1 VPKHFKN
8 IIQEYSMSNN
18 IAFTSSLRS
27 KLILMAAIP
36 TLALLYF
43 AGSGVFERLSTSKEM
58 TKLESLVDVSV
69 KIGALVHEMQKERG
83 MSASFIG
90 SNGVKFAA
98 ELPAQRVKTDKA
110 VEMLQTT
117 LKSFDPGS
125 YSEGLKALLDAAAS
139 NLGELAAKRSVI
151 SALGIEGAQSSAY
164 YSKTISSLLD
174 VPAQV
179 STLSSHSEIARLASS
194 YSSLLKAKER
204 AGMERALLTTVF
216 AADQFTPDTQS
227 RFLKNFS
234 AQDVYTDLF
243 FAYALDSQKE
253 FYKAKVSGP
262 AVDEVA
268 RIKKLA
274 MDKGTEPGLG
284 IDPAYWF
291 KTVTEKIDLIK
302 EVENKLSGD
311 LLDAAG
317 KFKSDAQ
324 RMEIFFIALTI
335 LSILMTVILTFFIS
349 REILRSINT
358 LQQVASAIASGDL
371 SSSID
376 LSQKDELGELF
387 RSMST
392 MQKLLLARITKE
404 HKEHDDALRVKIA
417 LDGITSNVMVADN
430 ERNIIYLNPAVVSM
444 MQHAESDIR
453 KALPKFDASKL
464 LGANMDL
471 FHKNPAHQQQLLGAL
486 SSTFRSEIHIGAC
499 TFYLIA
505 NPISDEHGQRIGSVV
520 EWKDRTAEVAIEQEV
535 AKVVSGAVLGDFNQ
549 RINEGDKEGFFLQL
563 AHGVNELMETS
574 STGLDEVVRVLGAL
588 SRGDLTETIT
598 NDYSGTFGQLKDDS
612 NSTVEKLKEL
622 VSQIKDASES
632 INTAAKEIAAG
643 NNDLSHRNEEQ
654 AASLEETAASMEELT
669 STVQANSQ
677 NAKHANQLAVGATDI
692 AGKGVMVVGQVVST
706 MEGINESSR
715 KVVDIISVIDGI
727 AFQTNILALNAA
739 VEAAR
744 AGEQGRGFAVV
755 AVEVRNLAQRAAA
768 AAAEIKGLIGDSVE
782 KVEDGTKLV
791 AQAGKTMEEI
801 VGAIRGVTAIM
812 SEISA
817 ASMEQ
822 TSGIEQVNQAIGQM
836 DDVTQQNAAL
846 VEQAAAAAESLEEQ
860 TQTLAVTVAHFKL
873 DGNSRSFTGFA
884 SAEPMR
890 TASQSSGKSASA
902 KREFYQNTQV
912 QNETVGIDLD
922 KALEK
927 HSDWKVKLRTA
938 ISKREEMDA
947 ATISRDDCC
956 DFGKWLH
963 GDAKSHLSHQASYS
977 DCVSKHAAF
986 HIEAG
991 RVANTINAKKFSE
1004 AEAMLGNGSSFVSAS
1019 TAVGV
1024 AIMRLKKDFS
1034 SPASTVAKPKPQSKP
1049 AASDEWEEF

>member
-1 VPKHFKN
+1 
-8 IIQEYSMSNN
+8 MSNN

-36 TLALLYF
+36 ALALLYF
-43 AGSGVFERLSTSKEM
+43 AGSGVIERQSISKEM
-58 TKLESLVDVSV
+58 VKLESLVDVSV

-83 MSASFIG
+83 MSASFLG
-90 SNGVKFAA
+90 SKGVKFAA
-98 ELPAQRVKTDKA
+98 ELPEQRAKTDKTA
-110 VEMLQTT
+110 ETLQTT
-117 LKSFDPGS
+117 LKNFDSGS
-125 YSEGLKALLDAAAS
+125 YSDGLKMLLDTAVS
-139 NLGELAAKRSVI
+139 NLAELTAKRGII
-151 SALGIEGAQSSAY
+151 SALGMDGMQSSAY
-164 YSKTISSLLD
+164 YSKTIASLLD

-179 STLSSHSEIARLASS
+179 STLSSHSEISRLASS

-216 AADQFTPDTQS
+216 AVDQFTPDTLN

-234 AQDVYTDLF
+234 AQDVYTEMFL
-243 FAYALDSQKE
+243 AYAQDSQKA
-253 FYKAKVSGP
+253 FYKAKVSGS

-268 RIKKLA
+268 RMKKIA
-274 MDKGTEPGLG
+274 MDKGIEPGLG
-284 IDPAYWF
+284 IDPIYWF
-291 KTVTEKIDLIK
+291 KTATEKIDLIK
-302 EVENKLSGD
+302 EVENKLAGD
-311 LLDAAG
+311 LLDATRE
-317 KFKSDAQ
+317 FKNNAQ
-324 RMEIFFIALTI
+324 HMAIFFAVLTV
-335 LSILMTVILTFFIS
+335 LSILMTVVLTLLIS
-349 REILRSINT
+349 RGILSSINT
-358 LQQVASAIASGDL
+358 LQQVARAIESGDL
-371 SSSID
+371 SSDID
-376 LSQKDELGELF
+376 IRQKDELGELF
-387 RSMST
+387 RSMSV
-392 MQKLLLARITKE
+392 MQQQLLARITKDR
-404 HKEHDDALRVKIA
+404 KEHDESLRVKIA
-417 LDGITSNVMVADN
+417 LDGITSSVMVADN
-430 ERNIIYLNPAVVSM
+430 DRNIIYMNPAALMM
-444 MQHAESDIR
+444 MQHAESDIS
-453 KALPKFDASKL
+453 KVLPKFNANKL
-464 LGANMDL
+464 SGANMDV
-471 FHKNPAHQQQLLGAL
+471 FHKNPAHQRQVLDGL
-486 SSTFRSEIHIGAC
+486 SSTFRSEIHIGSR
-499 TFYLIA
+499 TFDLIVNA
-505 NPISDEHGQRIGSVV
+505 INNERGQRIGSVV
-520 EWKDRTAEVAIEQEV
+520 EWKDRTTEVAIEQEV

-549 RINEGDKEGFFLQL
+549 RINEEDKEGFILQL
-563 AHGVNELMETS
+563 AQGVNELMETS
-574 STGLDEVVRVLGAL
+574 STGLNEVVRVLSAL

-598 NDYSGTFGQLKDDS
+598 NDYSGIFKQLKDDS
-612 NSTVEKLKEL
+612 NYTVGTLKFI
-622 VSQIKDASES
+622 VNQIQEASDT

-643 NNDLSHRNEEQ
+643 NNDLSHRTEEQ
-654 AASLEETAASMEELT
+654 AASLEQTAASMEELT

-692 AGKGVMVVGQVVST
+692 AGKGVKVVGQVVST

-801 VGAIRGVTAIM
+801 VGAIRGVTVIM

-860 TQTLAVTVAHFKL
+860 TQNLAVTVGHFKV
-873 DGNSRSFTGFA
+873 D
-884 SAEPMR
+884 
-890 TASQSSGKSASA
+890 GKSPISA
-902 KREFYQNTQV
+902 GAVNAGPVRTVSQTGVKNVPARKESYQNTPV
-912 QNETVGIDLD
+912 PNNVGIDLD

-927 HSDWKVKLRTA
+927 HSEWKVKLRTA

-963 GDAKSHLSHQASYS
+963 QDVKSHLAHEPSYA
-977 DCVSKHAAF
+977 DCVARHAAF

-991 RVANTINAKKFSE
+991 RIANMINAKKFRE
-1004 AEAMLGNGSSFVSAS
+1004 AETLLGNGSAFVAAS

-1024 AIMRLKKDFS
+1024 AIMRLKKDFNTS
-1034 SPASTVAKPKPQSKP
+1034 ASAPVAKSKPQTMT
-1049 AASDEWEEF
+1049 ASADEWEEF

>member
-1 VPKHFKN
+1 MLQNTSEILLK
-8 IIQEYSMSNN
+8 ECSMPNN
-18 IAFTSSLRS
+18 ITFASSLRAR
-27 KLILMAAIP
+27 LILMATIP
-36 TLALLYF
+36 ALALLYF

-58 TKLESLVDVSV
+58 VKLELLVDVSV

-83 MSASFIG
+83 MSASFIS

-98 ELPAQRVKTDKA
+98 ELPTQRTKTDKA
-110 VEMLQTT
+110 VETLQTV

-125 YSEGLKALLDAAAS
+125 YSNELKSLVESAVS
-139 NLGELAAKRSVI
+139 NLGELSAKRTVVG
-151 SALGIEGAQSSAY
+151 ALGIDAIQSSAY
-164 YSKTISSLLD
+164 YSKTIASLLD
-174 VPAQV
+174 IPAQV
-179 STLSSHSEIARLASS
+179 ATLSSHSEISRLASS

-204 AGMERALLTTVF
+204 AGMERALLATVF
-216 AADQFTPDTQS
+216 VADQFTPDTQS

-243 FAYALDSQKE
+243 FASALDSQKE
-253 FYKAKVSGP
+253 FYKTKVSGA

-268 RIKKLA
+268 RIKKIA

-284 IDPAYWF
+284 IDPVYWF

-311 LLDAAG
+311 LLDAAY
-317 KFKSDAQ
+317 KFKSNAQ
-324 RMEIFFIALTI
+324 RMAVFFIALTI
-335 LSILMTVILTFFIS
+335 LSVLMTVVLAVFII

-358 LQQVASAIASGDL
+358 LQQVASAIANGDL

-376 LSQKDELGELF
+376 TSQQDELGDLF
-387 RSMST
+387 RSMNT
-392 MQKLLLARITKE
+392 MQKLLLTRITKE

-430 ERNIIYLNPAVVSM
+430 ERNIIYMNPAVLVM
-444 MQHAESDIR
+444 LQHAESDIR
-453 KALPKFDASKL
+453 KALPRFDSSKL
-464 LGANMDL
+464 LGENMDV
-471 FHKNPAHQQQLLGAL
+471 FHKNPAHQKQLLANL
-486 SSTFRSEIHIGAC
+486 TSTFRSEIHIGGR
-499 TFYLIA
+499 TFDLITNA
-505 NPISDEHGQRIGSVV
+505 ISNEQGQRIGSVV
-520 EWKDRTAEVAIEQEV
+520 EWKDRTAEVSIEQEV
-535 AKVVSGAVLGDFNQ
+535 ARVVSGAVLGDFNQ
-549 RINEGDKEGFFLQL
+549 RINEEDKDGFFLQL
-563 AHGVNELMETS
+563 AQGVNELMEIS
-574 STGLDEVVRVLGAL
+574 STGLNEVVRILGAL

-598 NDYSGTFGQLKDDS
+598 NNYSGTFGQLKDDS
-612 NSTVEKLKEL
+612 NATVEKLQEI
-622 VSQIKDASES
+622 VSQIKEASET

-643 NNDLSHRNEEQ
+643 NNDLSHRTEEQ

-677 NAKHANQLAVGATDI
+677 NAKHANRLAVGATDI
-692 AGKGVMVVGQVVST
+692 AGQGVKVVGQVVST

-801 VGAIRGVTAIM
+801 VNAIRGVTAIM

-846 VEQAAAAAESLEEQ
+846 VEQAAAAAESMEEQ
-860 TQTLAVTVAHFKL
+860 TQNLAATVAHFKL
-873 DGNSRSFTGFA
+873 DSNSLRVASSSISPGGSVKGGNSFS
-884 SAEPMR
+884 SAPPRKETTPIR
-890 TASQSSGKSASA
+890 TAP
-902 KREFYQNTQV
+902 T
-912 QNETVGIDLD
+912 
-922 KALEK
+922 
-927 HSDWKVKLRTA
+927 
-938 ISKREEMDA
+938 
-947 ATISRDDCC
+947 
-956 DFGKWLH
+956 
-963 GDAKSHLSHQASYS
+963 
-977 DCVSKHAAF
+977 
-986 HIEAG
+986 
-991 RVANTINAKKFSE
+991 
-1004 AEAMLGNGSSFVSAS
+1004 
-1019 TAVGV
+1019 
-1024 AIMRLKKDFS
+1024 
-1034 SPASTVAKPKPQSKP
+1034 KPKLQSKP
-1049 AASDEWEEF
+1049 IANDDWEEF

>member
-1 VPKHFKN
+1 MP
-8 IIQEYSMSNN
+8 NN
-18 IAFTSSLRS
+18 INFTSSLKAR
-27 KLILMAAIP
+27 LILMAAIP
-36 TLALLYF
+36 ALALLYF
-43 AGSGVFERLSTSKEM
+43 AGSGVVERLSTSKEM

-83 MSASFIG
+83 MSASFIS

-98 ELPAQRVKTDKA
+98 ELPAQRVKTDKS
-110 VEMLQTT
+110 VETLQAT
-117 LKSFDPGS
+117 LKSFNAGG
-125 YSEGLKALLDAAAS
+125 YSDGLRILLETAMG
-139 NLGELAAKRSVI
+139 NLGELGAKRTVI
-151 SALGIEGAQSSAY
+151 SALGIDAIQSSAY
-164 YSKTISSLLD
+164 YTKTIGSLLD
-174 VPAQV
+174 IPAQV
-179 STLSSHSEIARLASS
+179 STLSSHSEISRLASS

-204 AGMERALLTTVF
+204 AGMERALLATVF
-216 AADQFTPDTQS
+216 VADHFTPDTHS

-243 FAYALDSQKE
+243 LAYALDSQKE
-253 FYKAKVSGP
+253 FYKIKVSGP

-274 MDKGTEPGLG
+274 MDKGIESGLG
-284 IDPAYWF
+284 IDPVYWF

-311 LLDAAG
+311 LLGAASRL
-317 KFKSDAQ
+317 KSDAQ
-324 RMEIFFIALTI
+324 SIAMLFSVLTV
-335 LSILMTVILTFFIS
+335 LSVLMTTVLAVFII
-349 REILRSINT
+349 RAILRSIHT
-358 LQQVASAIASGDL
+358 LQQVASAIANGDL

-387 RSMST
+387 RSMSD
-392 MQKLLLARITKE
+392 MQQLLLARITKE
-404 HKEHDDALRVKIA
+404 HKEHDESLRIKIA
-417 LDGITSNVMVADN
+417 LDGMTSNVMVTDN
-430 ERNIIYLNPAVVSM
+430 ERNIIYLNPAAITM
-444 MQHAESDIR
+444 MKHAESDIR
-453 KALPKFDASKL
+453 KVLPKFDSSKL
-464 LGANMDL
+464 LGANMDA
-471 FHKNPAHQQQLLGAL
+471 FHKNPAHQKDLLAKL
-486 SSTFRSEIHIGAC
+486 TSTFRSEIHIGRL
-499 TFYLIA
+499 TFDVIVNA
-505 NPISDEHGQRIGSVV
+505 ISNERGQRIGTVV

-563 AHGVNELMETS
+563 AEGVNELMETS
-574 STGLDEVVRVLGAL
+574 STGLNEVVRVLDAL
-588 SRGDLTETIT
+588 SRGDLTETIS
-598 NDYSGTFGQLKDDS
+598 NNYSGTFGQLKDDS
-612 NSTVEKLKEL
+612 NSTVERLKEI
-622 VSQIKDASES
+622 VSQIHEASET

-643 NNDLSHRNEEQ
+643 NNDLSHRTEEQ
-654 AASLEETAASMEELT
+654 AASLEQTAASMEELT

-692 AGKGVMVVGQVVST
+692 AGKGVKVVGQVIST
-706 MEGINESSR
+706 MEEINESSR

-768 AAAEIKGLIGDSVE
+768 AAAEIKALIGDSVE

-801 VGAIRGVTAIM
+801 VSAIRSVTVIM

-846 VEQAAAAAESLEEQ
+846 VEQAAAAAESLEDQ
-860 TQTLAVTVAHFKL
+860 TQNLAVTVSHFKL
-873 DGNSRSFTGFA
+873 DGNSRGFTGFA
-884 SAEPMR
+884 NAEPLR
-890 TASQSSGKSASA
+890 IVSQTSIKSGSA
-902 KREFYQNTQV
+902 KKESPVPN
-912 QNETVGIDLD
+912 NVGIDLD

-927 HSDWKVKLRTA
+927 HSEWKVKLRTA

-963 GDAKSHLSHQASYS
+963 YEVKSRLASEPSYT

-991 RVANTINAKKFSE
+991 RVANMINAKKFSE
-1004 AEAMLGNGSSFVSAS
+1004 AEALLGNGSAFVSAS

-1024 AIMRLKKDFS
+1024 AIMRLKKDFNS
-1034 SPASTVAKPKPQSKP
+1034 SASSAAAKPKPQPKP
-1049 AASDEWEEF
+1049 VSSDEWEEF

>member
-1 VPKHFKN
+1 MPNPITF
-8 IIQEYSMSNN
+8 
-18 IAFTSSLRS
+18 ASSLMAR
-27 KLILMAAIP
+27 LILMAAIP
-36 TLALLYF
+36 ALALLYF
-43 AGSGVFERLSTSKEM
+43 AGAGVLEKQSTSQEM
-58 TKLESLVDVSV
+58 AKLESLVDVSV

-90 SNGVKFAA
+90 SNGAKFSA
-98 ELPAQRVKTDKA
+98 ELPAQRVKTDKS
-110 VEMLQTT
+110 VETLQAT
-117 LKSFDPGS
+117 LKNFDAGS
-125 YSEGLKALLDAAAS
+125 YSDGLRILLETATS
-139 NLGELAAKRSVI
+139 NLGELGAKRTAI
-151 SALGIEGAQSSAY
+151 SSLGIDSMQSSAY
-164 YSKTISSLLD
+164 YTKTIGSLLD

-179 STLSSHSEIARLASS
+179 SSLSSHSEISRLASS
-194 YSSLLKAKER
+194 YSSLLRAKER
-204 AGMERALLTTVF
+204 AGMERALLATVF
-216 AADQFTPDTQS
+216 VADHFTPDTHS

-234 AQDVYTDLF
+234 AQDVYTDMF

-268 RIKKLA
+268 RIKKIAL
-274 MDKGTEPGLG
+274 DKGTEPGLG
-284 IDPAYWF
+284 IDPVYWF

-302 EVENKLSGD
+302 EVENKLAGD
-311 LLDAAG
+311 LLDAAS
-317 KFKSDAQ
+317 KFKSHAQ
-324 RMEIFFIALTI
+324 HMAILFIVLTV
-335 LSILMTVILTFFIS
+335 LSVLITAVLAIVII

-358 LQQVASAIASGDL
+358 LQQVASAIANGNL
-371 SSSID
+371 TSSID

-387 RSMST
+387 RSMNA
-392 MQKLLLARITKE
+392 MQQLLLARITKD
-404 HKEHDDALRVKIA
+404 HKEHNESLRIKIA
-417 LDGITSNVMVADN
+417 LDAMTSSVMVADN
-430 ERNIIYLNPAVVSM
+430 ERNIIYLNPAVLTM
-444 MQHAESDIR
+444 MQHAEPDIR
-453 KALPKFDASKL
+453 KVLPKFDSSKL
-464 LGANMDL
+464 LGANMDV
-471 FHKNPAHQQQLLGAL
+471 FHKNPAHQKELLAKL
-486 SSTFRSEIHIGAC
+486 NSTFRTEIHIGSR
-499 TFYLIA
+499 TFDLIA
-505 NPISDEHGQRIGSVV
+505 NAINNEQGQRIGSVV

-549 RINEGDKEGFFLQL
+549 RINEENKEGFFRQL
-563 AHGVNELMETS
+563 AEGVNELMETS
-574 STGLDEVVRVLGAL
+574 SNGLNEVARVLGAL

-598 NDYSGTFGQLKDDS
+598 NNYSGTFGQLKNDS
-612 NSTVEKLKEL
+612 NSTVEKLKEI
-622 VSQIKDASES
+622 VSQIHEASET

-643 NNDLSHRNEEQ
+643 NNDLSHRTEEQ

-669 STVQANSQ
+669 STVQANSE
-677 NAKHANQLAVGATDI
+677 NAKHANRLAVGATDI
-692 AGKGVMVVGQVVST
+692 AGKGVKVVGQVVST
-706 MEGINESSR
+706 MEEINESSR

-791 AQAGKTMEEI
+791 AQAGLTMEEI
-801 VGAIRGVTAIM
+801 VSAIRGVTVIM

-860 TQTLAVTVAHFKL
+860 TQSLAVTVSHFKL
-873 DGNSRSFTGFA
+873 DDNSRSFTGFA
-884 SAEPMR
+884 NAEPVR
-890 TASQSSGKSASA
+890 TVSQTSRKSASA
-902 KREFYQNTQV
+902 KKESYQNTPLPS
-912 QNETVGIDLD
+912 NIGIDLD

-927 HSDWKVKLRTA
+927 HSEWKVKLRSA
-938 ISKREEMDA
+938 ISRHEEMDA

-963 GDAKSHLSHQASYS
+963 SGATKSHLAHQASYS

-1004 AEAMLGNGSSFVSAS
+1004 AEKLLGDGSAFVAAS

-1024 AIMRLKKDFS
+1024 AIMHLKKDFH
-1034 SPASTVAKPKPQSKP
+1034 SPASAAVAKPKPQKM
-1049 AASDEWEEF
+1049 AASADEWEEF

>member
-1 VPKHFKN
+1 MP
-8 IIQEYSMSNN
+8 NN
-18 IAFTSSLRS
+18 ITFTSSLRS
-27 KLILMAAIP
+27 KLILMAVIP
-36 TLALLYF
+36 ALALLYF
-43 AGSGVFERLSTSKEM
+43 AGSGVFERLSISKEM
-58 TKLESLVDVSV
+58 VKLESLVDVSV
-69 KIGALVHEMQKERG
+69 KIGVLVHEMQKERG

-90 SNGVKFAA
+90 SKGIKFAA
-98 ELPAQRVKTDKA
+98 ELPAQRFKTDKA
-110 VEMLQTT
+110 LETLQAT
-117 LKSFDPGS
+117 LKSFDAGS
-125 YSEGLKALLDAAAS
+125 YSAGLKAMLDTAVS
-139 NLGELAAKRSVI
+139 NLGELAAKRSII
-151 SALGIEGAQSSAY
+151 SALGMEGTQSSAY

-179 STLSSHSEIARLASS
+179 STLSSHSEISRLASS

-216 AADQFTPDTQS
+216 AADQFTTDTQS
-227 RFLKNFS
+227 RFLKNIS
-234 AQDVYTDLF
+234 AQDVYTDMFL
-243 FAYALDSQKE
+243 AYALDSQKE
-253 FYKAKVSGP
+253 FYTAKVAGA

-268 RIKKLA
+268 RMKKIA

-291 KTVTEKIDLIK
+291 KTVTEKIDLMK
-302 EVENKLSGD
+302 EVENKLSDD
-311 LLDAAG
+311 LLNAAD
-317 KFKSDAQ
+317 KFKSNA
-324 RMEIFFIALTI
+324 RNMSVFFIALTVFSV
-335 LSILMTVILTFFIS
+335 LVTAVLAFFIS
-349 REILRSINT
+349 RGILRSIST
-358 LQQVASAIASGDL
+358 LQQVASAIANGDL

-376 LSQKDELGELF
+376 ISQPDELGDLF
-387 RSMST
+387 RSMDT
-392 MQKLLLARITKE
+392 MQKLLLTRITKE

-430 ERNIIYLNPAVVSM
+430 GRNIIYMNPSVLEM
-444 MQHAESDIR
+444 LQHAESDIR
-453 KALPKFDASKL
+453 KALPKFDANKL
-464 LGANMDL
+464 MGENMDL
-471 FHKNPAHQQQLLGAL
+471 FHKNPAHQQQLLATFT
-486 SSTFRSEIHIGAC
+486 STFRSEIHVGGR

-535 AKVVSGAVLGDFNQ
+535 ANVVSGAVLGDFKQ

-612 NSTVEKLKEL
+612 NSTVEKLKEI

-632 INTAAKEIAAG
+632 INTAAKEIASG
-643 NNDLSHRNEEQ
+643 NNDLSHRTEEQ

-677 NAKHANQLAVGATDI
+677 NAKHANQLAVGATEI
-692 AGKGVMVVGQVVST
+692 AGKGVEVVGQVVST
-706 MEGINESSR
+706 MEDINESSR
-715 KVVDIISVIDGI
+715 KIVDIISVIDGI

-755 AVEVRNLAQRAAA
+755 AVEVRNLAQRAAG

-782 KVEDGTKLV
+782 KVEGGTKLV

-801 VGAIRGVTAIM
+801 VGAIRGVTSIM

-822 TSGIEQVNQAIGQM
+822 TSGIEQVNQAIAQM

-860 TQTLAVTVAHFKL
+860 TQTLADTVAHFKL
-873 DGNSRSFTGFA
+873 DGSSRNSVA
-884 SAEPMR
+884 P
-890 TASQSSGKSASA
+890 
-902 KREFYQNTQV
+902 
-912 QNETVGIDLD
+912 
-922 KALEK
+922 
-927 HSDWKVKLRTA
+927 VKT
-938 ISKREEMDA
+938 S
-947 ATISRDDCC
+947 
-956 DFGKWLH
+956 
-963 GDAKSHLSHQASYS
+963 
-977 DCVSKHAAF
+977 
-986 HIEAG
+986 
-991 RVANTINAKKFSE
+991 
-1004 AEAMLGNGSSFVSAS
+1004 SSF
-1019 TAVGV
+1019 
-1024 AIMRLKKDFS
+1024 S
-1034 SPASTVAKPKPQSKP
+1034 SMPPRKETTPAKAAPAKPKSQSKP
-1049 AASDEWEEF
+1049 VAGDDEWEEF

>member
-1 VPKHFKN
+1 
-8 IIQEYSMSNN
+8 MSNN
-18 IAFTSSLRS
+18 IAFMSSLRS
-27 KLILMAAIP
+27 KLILMATIP
-36 TLALLYF
+36 ALALLYF
-43 AGSGVFERLSTSKEM
+43 AGSGVLERLSLSKEM
-58 TKLESLVDVSV
+58 VKLESLVDVSV
-69 KIGALVHEMQKERG
+69 KIGSLAHEMQKERG
-83 MSASFIG
+83 MSASFIS
-90 SNGVKFAA
+90 SNGVKFAS
-98 ELPAQRVKTDKA
+98 ELPEQRVKTDKA
-110 VEMLQTT
+110 VETLQTT
-117 LKSFDPGS
+117 LGSFNAVS
-125 YSEGLKALLDAAAS
+125 YSNGLKTLLETAVN
-139 NLGELAAKRSVI
+139 NLGELGAKRGII
-151 SALGIEGAQSSAY
+151 SALGMDATQSSAY
-164 YSKTISSLLD
+164 YTKTISSLLD
-174 VPAQV
+174 IPAQV
-179 STLSSHSEIARLASS
+179 STLSSHSEISRLASS
-194 YSSLLKAKER
+194 YSNLLKAKER
-204 AGMERALLTTVF
+204 TGIERALLSTVF
-216 AADQFTPDTQS
+216 VADHFTSDTQS
-227 RFLKNFS
+227 RFLKNVS
-234 AQDVYTDLF
+234 AQDVYTDMF

-253 FYKAKVSGP
+253 FYKTKVSGP

-268 RIKKLA
+268 RIKKVA
-274 MDKGTEPGLG
+274 TDKGTEPGLG
-284 IDPAYWF
+284 IDPVYWF
-291 KTVTEKIDLIK
+291 KTVTEKINLLK

-311 LLDAAG
+311 LLGAAG
-317 KFKSDAQ
+317 KFESNA
-324 RMEIFFIALTI
+324 RSMAIFFMVLTI
-335 LSILMTVILTFFIS
+335 LSTLITVVLTFLIS
-349 REILRSINT
+349 RGVLRSINK
-358 LQQVASAIASGDL
+358 LQQTASAIANGDL
-371 SSSID
+371 SSGID

-387 RSMST
+387 RSMNT
-392 MQKLLLARITKE
+392 MQQQLLTRITKDR
-404 HKEHDDALRVKIA
+404 KEHEESLRIKIA
-417 LDGITSNVMVADN
+417 LDSMTSNVMVADN
-430 ERNIIYLNPAVVSM
+430 DRNIIYMNPAVFTM

-453 KALPKFDASKL
+453 KALPKFDSSKL
-464 LGANMDL
+464 LGANMDS
-471 FHKNPAHQQQLLGAL
+471 FHKNPAYQKELLAKL
-486 SSTFRSEIHIGAC
+486 SSTFRSEIQIGSR
-499 TFYLIA
+499 TFDLIA
-505 NPISDEHGQRIGSVV
+505 NAITNEQGQRIGSVV

-549 RINEGDKEGFFLQL
+549 RISEKDKEGFFLQL
-563 AHGVNELMETS
+563 AEGVNELMETS
-574 STGLDEVVRVLGAL
+574 STGLNEVVRVLGAL

-598 NDYSGTFGQLKDDS
+598 NNYSGTFGQLKDDS
-612 NSTVEKLKEL
+612 NSTVEKLKEI
-622 VSQIKDASES
+622 VSQIHEASET

-643 NNDLSHRNEEQ
+643 NNDLSHRTEEQ

-692 AGKGVMVVGQVVST
+692 AGKGVQVVGQVVST
-706 MEGINESSR
+706 MEDINESSR

-801 VGAIRGVTAIM
+801 VGAIRGVTTIM

-860 TQTLAVTVAHFKL
+860 TQNLAVTVSHFKL
-873 DGNSRSFTGFA
+873 NGNSSSFTGFA
-884 SAEPMR
+884 NAEPVR
-890 TASQSSGKSASA
+890 TVSSHASVKSAPARKES
-902 KREFYQNTQV
+902 FQNTPMP
-912 QNETVGIDLD
+912 NNVGMDLD

-927 HSDWKVKLRTA
+927 HSEWKVKLRTA

-963 GDAKSHLSHQASYS
+963 HDVKSHLAHEPSYA

-991 RVANTINAKKFSE
+991 RIANTINAKKYNE
-1004 AEAMLGNGSSFVSAS
+1004 AETMLGNGSAFVAAS

-1024 AIMRLKKDFS
+1024 AIMRLKKDFN
-1034 SPASTVAKPKPQSKP
+1034 ASASATAKPKPQI
-1049 AASDEWEEF
+1049 ATASADEWEEF

>member
-1 VPKHFKN
+1 
-8 IIQEYSMSNN
+8 MANN
-18 IAFTSSLRS
+18 ITFTSSLRS

-36 TLALLYF
+36 ALALLYF
-43 AGSGVFERLSTSKEM
+43 AGSGVLERLSTSKEM

-69 KIGALVHEMQKERG
+69 QIGALAHEMQKERG

-90 SNGVKFAA
+90 SNGVRFAS
-98 ELPAQRVKTDKA
+98 ELPTQRAKTDKA
-110 VEMLQTT
+110 VETFQTT
-117 LKSFDPGS
+117 LNGFDPGS
-125 YSEGLKALLDAAAS
+125 YSSELKTLMDAAVS
-139 NLGELAAKRSVI
+139 NLGELTAKRGII
-151 SALGIEGAQSSAY
+151 SALGMDGTQSSAY
-164 YSKTISSLLD
+164 YTKTIGSLLD
-174 VPAQV
+174 IPAQV
-179 STLSSHSEIARLASS
+179 STLSSHSEISRLASS

-216 AADQFTPDTQS
+216 AADKFTPDTQS

-234 AQDVYTDLF
+234 AQDVYTDMF

-253 FYKAKVSGP
+253 FYKARVSGP

-268 RIKKLA
+268 RIKKIA

-284 IDPAYWF
+284 IDPVYWF

-302 EVENKLSGD
+302 EVENKLSSD
-311 LLDAAG
+311 LLDAAS
-317 KFKSDAQ
+317 KFNGDAR
-324 RMEIFFIALTI
+324 RMAIFFIVLTI
-335 LSILMTVILTFFIS
+335 LSVLITVVLTFLIS
-349 REILRSINT
+349 REILRSIYT
-358 LQQVASAIASGDL
+358 LQQVASAIANGDL

-376 LSQKDELGELF
+376 TSQKDELGDLF

-392 MQKLLLARITKE
+392 MQKLLLARITRE
-404 HKEHDDALRVKIA
+404 HKEHDEALRLKIA

-430 ERNIIYLNPAVVSM
+430 ERNIIYLNPAVIAM
-444 MQHAESDIR
+444 LKHAESDIR
-453 KALPKFDASKL
+453 KALPKFDSSKL
-464 LGANMDL
+464 LGANMDV

-486 SSTFRSEIHIGAC
+486 SSTFRSEIYIGGC
-499 TFYLIA
+499 TFDLIV

-563 AHGVNELMETS
+563 AQGVNELMEIS
-574 STGLDEVVRVLGAL
+574 STGLNEVVRVLGAL

-598 NDYSGTFGQLKDDS
+598 NNYSGTFGQLKDDS
-612 NSTVEKLKEL
+612 NSTVEKLQEI
-622 VSQIKDASES
+622 VSQIKDASET

-643 NNDLSHRNEEQ
+643 NNDLSHRTEEQ

-669 STVQANSQ
+669 STVQANSE
-677 NAKHANQLAVGATDI
+677 NAKHANRLAVGATEI
-692 AGKGVMVVGQVVST
+692 AGKGVKVVGQVVST

-768 AAAEIKGLIGDSVE
+768 AAAEITGLISDSVE

-791 AQAGKTMEEI
+791 AQAGLTMEEI

-873 DGNSRSFTGFA
+873 DGDYSRT
-884 SAEPMR
+884 
-890 TASQSSGKSASA
+890 TAGSVSSG
-902 KREFYQNTQV
+902 V
-912 QNETVGIDLD
+912 PV
-922 KALEK
+922 
-927 HSDWKVKLRTA
+927 KV
-938 ISKREEMDA
+938 
-947 ATISRDDCC
+947 
-956 DFGKWLH
+956 
-963 GDAKSHLSHQASYS
+963 
-977 DCVSKHAAF
+977 
-986 HIEAG
+986 
-991 RVANTINAKKFSE
+991 
-1004 AEAMLGNGSSFVSAS
+1004 GSSFSSAPPQKE
-1019 TAVGV
+1019 TAPVKG
-1024 AIMRLKKDFS
+1024 K
-1034 SPASTVAKPKPQSKP
+1034 SPATAKPKKPQPKP
-1049 AASDEWEEF
+1049 VVSEEWEEF

>member
-1 VPKHFKN
+1 MPSN
-8 IIQEYSMSNN
+8 IT
-18 IAFTSSLRS
+18 FTSSLRS

-36 TLALLYF
+36 ALALLYF
-43 AGSGVFERLSTSKEM
+43 AGSGVLERLSLSKEM
-58 TKLESLVDVSV
+58 VKLESLVEVSV

-83 MSASFIG
+83 MSASFIS
-90 SNGVKFAA
+90 SNGGKFVA
-98 ELPAQRVKTDKA
+98 ELPVQRALTDKA
-110 VEMLQTT
+110 VETLQTT
-117 LKSFDPGS
+117 LKSFDAGS
-125 YSEGLKALLDAAAS
+125 YSDGLKTLLDTAVS
-139 NLGELAAKRSVI
+139 NLDELIVKRGAI
-151 SALGIEGAQSSAY
+151 SALDIEVTQSSAY
-164 YSKTISSLLD
+164 YTRTISSLLNI
-174 VPAQV
+174 PAQV
-179 STLSSHSEIARLASS
+179 STLSTQNEISRLASS

-204 AGMERALLTTVF
+204 AGIERALLVAAF

-234 AQDVYTDLF
+234 AQDVYTDMF
-243 FAYALDSQKE
+243 FAYALDSQKA
-253 FYKAKVSGP
+253 FYKTKVAGP

-268 RIKKLA
+268 RMKKIA
-274 MDKGTEPGLG
+274 MDKGNEFGV
-284 IDPAYWF
+284 DPLYWF

-302 EVENKLSGD
+302 EVEDKLSGD
-311 LLDAAG
+311 LLEG
-317 KFKSDAQ
+317 VSRLKSNAEH
-324 RMEIFFIALTI
+324 MAIFFIVLTV
-335 LSILMTVILTFFIS
+335 LSVLVTVILTFFIS
-349 REILRSINT
+349 RGILRSINT
-358 LQQVASAIASGDL
+358 LQQVVSAIENGDL
-371 SSSID
+371 NSSID
-376 LSQKDELGELF
+376 IQQKDELGELF
-387 RSMST
+387 RSMNT
-392 MQKLLLARITKE
+392 MQQQLLERITKD
-404 HKEHDDALRVKIA
+404 HYDRDKFMRAKIA
-417 LDGITSNVMVADN
+417 LDRITSNVMVADN
-430 ERNIIYLNPAVVSM
+430 ERNIIYLNPAVLAM
-444 MQHAESDIR
+444 MQHAEPDIR
-453 KALPKFDASKL
+453 KALPKFDSSKL
-464 LGANMDL
+464 LGAKMDV
-471 FHKNPAHQQQLLGAL
+471 FHKDPAHQQQLLANL
-486 SSTFRSEIHIGAC
+486 SSTFRSEIHIGIR
-499 TFYLIA
+499 TFYLIVNA
-505 NPISDEHGQRIGSVV
+505 INNEQGQRIGSVV

-535 AKVVSGAVLGDFNQ
+535 ARVVSGAVLGDFNQ
-549 RINEGDKEGFFLQL
+549 HINEGDKEGFFLQL

-574 STGLDEVVRVLGAL
+574 STSLNEVVRVLGAL

-598 NDYSGTFGQLKDDS
+598 NNYSGTFGQLKDDS
-612 NSTVEKLKEL
+612 NSTVEKLKEI
-622 VSQIKDASES
+622 VSQIQKASET

-643 NNDLSHRNEEQ
+643 NNDLSHRTEEQ

-677 NAKHANQLAVGATDI
+677 NAKHANQLAVDATDI
-692 AGKGVMVVGQVVST
+692 AGKGVKVVGQVVST

-817 ASMEQ
+817 ASIEQ

-860 TQTLAVTVAHFKL
+860 TQNLAVTVGHFKL
-873 DGNSRSFTGFA
+873 DDNSRSFTGFA
-884 SAEPMR
+884 NAEPTR
-890 TASQSSGKSASA
+890 TVSRTRIKSAPA
-902 KREFYQNTQV
+902 KKESYQNTPV
-912 QNETVGIDLD
+912 PNNIGIDLD

-927 HSDWKVKLRTA
+927 HSEWKVKLRTA

-963 GDAKSHLSHQASYS
+963 HDVKSHLAHQSSYS
-977 DCVSKHAAF
+977 ECVSKHAAF

-991 RVANTINAKKFSE
+991 RIANMINAKKYSE
-1004 AEAMLGNGSSFVSAS
+1004 AETMLGNGSPFVAAS

-1024 AIMRLKKDFS
+1024 AIMKLKKDFNTS
-1034 SPASTVAKPKPQSKP
+1034 ARTAVAKPKSQTRT
-1049 AASDEWEEF
+1049 ASADEWEEF

>member
-1 VPKHFKN
+1 
-8 IIQEYSMSNN
+8 
-18 IAFTSSLRS
+18 
-27 KLILMAAIP
+27 MAAIP
-36 TLALLYF
+36 ALALLYF
-43 AGSGVFERLSTSKEM
+43 AGSGVLERLSISKEM

-69 KIGALVHEMQKERG
+69 QIGVLVHEMQKERG

-98 ELPAQRVKTDKA
+98 ELPPQRAKTDKA
-110 VEMLQTT
+110 IETLQTT
-117 LKSFDPGS
+117 LKGFDPGS
-125 YSEGLKALLDAAAS
+125 YSDGLKALLDTAVS
-139 NLGELAAKRSVI
+139 NLGELSAKRGSI
-151 SALGIEGAQSSAY
+151 SALGIDGTQSSAY
-164 YSKTISSLLD
+164 YSKTIGSLLD

-179 STLSSHSEIARLASS
+179 ATLSSHSEISRLASS

-216 AADQFTPDTQS
+216 VADKFTPDTQS

-234 AQDVYTDLF
+234 AQDVYTDMF
-243 FAYALDSQKE
+243 FANALDSQKE
-253 FYKAKVSGP
+253 FYQAKVSGP

-268 RIKKLA
+268 RIKKFA

-284 IDPAYWF
+284 IDPVYWF

-311 LLDAAG
+311 LLDATS
-317 KFKSDAQ
+317 KFKIDAQ
-324 RMEIFFIALTI
+324 RMAIFFIVLTI
-335 LSILMTVILTFFIS
+335 LSVLMTVVLTFLIS
-349 REILRSINT
+349 RGILRSINT
-358 LQQVASAIASGDL
+358 LQQVASAIENGDL

-392 MQKLLLARITKE
+392 MQKQLLSRITKE
-404 HKEHDDALRVKIA
+404 HKEHDEALRLKIA

-430 ERNIIYLNPAVVSM
+430 ERNIIYINPAVLAM

-453 KALPKFDASKL
+453 KVLPKFDSGKL
-464 LGANMDL
+464 LGTNMDV

-486 SSTFRSEIHIGAC
+486 SSTFRSEIHIGGC
-499 TFYLIA
+499 TFDLIV

-563 AHGVNELMETS
+563 AQGVNELMEIS
-574 STGLDEVVRVLGAL
+574 STGLNEVVRVLGAL
-588 SRGDLTETIT
+588 SHGDLTETIT
-598 NDYSGTFGQLKDDS
+598 SNYSGTFGQLKDDS
-612 NSTVEKLKEL
+612 NSTVEKLKEI
-622 VSQIKDASES
+622 VSQIQDASET

-643 NNDLSHRNEEQ
+643 NNDLSHRTEEQ

-677 NAKHANQLAVGATDI
+677 NAKHANHLAVGATDI
-692 AGKGVMVVGQVVST
+692 AGKGVKVVGQVVST
-706 MEGINESSR
+706 MEEINESSR

-860 TQTLAVTVAHFKL
+860 TQNLAVTVAHFKL
-873 DGNSRSFTGFA
+873 DGNSRSFSGFVN
-884 SAEPMR
+884 AEP
-890 TASQSSGKSASA
+890 TAGTFSQADSRSVPAKSKSYDNAPML
-902 KREFYQNTQV
+902 
-912 QNETVGIDLD
+912 NESGIDLD

-927 HSDWKVKLRTA
+927 HSEWKVKLRTA
-938 ISKREEMDA
+938 ISKHEAMDV
-947 ATISRDDCC
+947 ATISKDDCC
-956 DFGKWLH
+956 EFGKWLH
-963 GDAKSHLSHQASYS
+963 GDAKPKLAHRPSYS
-977 DCVSKHAAF
+977 ECVSKHAAF

-991 RVANTINAKKFSE
+991 RVATMINAKKFSE
-1004 AEAMLGNGSSFVSAS
+1004 AEAMLGTGSAFVSAS

-1034 SPASTVAKPKPQSKP
+1034 SPASTAAKPKPQSKSV
-1049 AASDEWEEF
+1049 ASDEWEEF

>member
-1 VPKHFKN
+1 
-8 IIQEYSMSNN
+8 MANN

-36 TLALLYF
+36 ALSLLYF
-43 AGSGVFERLSTSKEM
+43 AGSGVLARQSTAREM
-58 TKLESLVDVSV
+58 VKLESLVEVSV

-98 ELPAQRVKTDKA
+98 ELPTQRAKTDKA
-110 VEMLQTT
+110 VETFQST

-125 YSEGLKALLDAAAS
+125 YSSGLKTLLDAAVS
-139 NLGELAAKRSVI
+139 NLGELAAKRGII
-151 SALGIEGAQSSAY
+151 SALGMDGTQSSAY
-164 YSKTISSLLD
+164 YSKTIGSLLD

-179 STLSSHSEIARLASS
+179 SSLSSHSEISRLASS

-216 AADQFTPDTQS
+216 VADQFTPDTRS
-227 RFLKNFS
+227 RFLKNLS

-243 FAYALDSQKE
+243 FANALDSQKE

-268 RIKKLA
+268 RIKKVA

-284 IDPAYWF
+284 IDPVYWF

-311 LLDAAG
+311 LLDAAS
-317 KFKSDAQ
+317 KLKSDAQ
-324 RMEIFFIALTI
+324 RMAIFFIALTV
-335 LSILMTVILTFFIS
+335 LSILITVVLAFLIS
-349 REILRSINT
+349 RGILRSINT
-358 LQQVASAIASGDL
+358 LQQVASAIENGDL

-387 RSMST
+387 RSMNT
-392 MQKLLLARITKE
+392 MQKQLLSRITKE
-404 HKEHDDALRVKIA
+404 HNEHDEALRLKIA

-430 ERNIIYLNPAVVSM
+430 QRNIIYINPAVLAM
-444 MQHAESDIR
+444 MKHAESDIR
-453 KALPKFDASKL
+453 KALPKFDAGKL
-464 LGANMDL
+464 LGTNMDV

-486 SSTFRSEIHIGAC
+486 SSTFRSEIHVGGC
-499 TFYLIA
+499 TFDLIV

-549 RINEGDKEGFFLQL
+549 RINEQDKEGFILQL
-563 AHGVNELMETS
+563 AQGVNELMETS
-574 STGLDEVVRVLGAL
+574 STGLNEVVRVLGAL
-588 SRGDLTETIT
+588 SRGDLTETIKS
-598 NDYSGTFGQLKDDS
+598 NYSGIFKQLKDDS
-612 NSTVEKLKEL
+612 NYTVGTLKFI
-622 VSQIKDASES
+622 VNQIKDASDT
-632 INTAAKEIAAG
+632 INAAAKEIASG
-643 NNDLSHRNEEQ
+643 NNDLSHRTEEQ

-692 AGKGVMVVGQVVST
+692 AGKGVKVVGQVVST
-706 MEGINESSR
+706 MEEINESSR

-801 VGAIRGVTAIM
+801 VSAIRGVTVIM
-812 SEISA
+812 SEISS

-846 VEQAAAAAESLEEQ
+846 VEQAAASAESLEEQ
-860 TQTLAVTVAHFKL
+860 TQSLAVTVAHFKL
-873 DGNSRSFTGFA
+873 NSNSHDLTEVVN
-884 SAEPMR
+884 AEPVR
-890 TASQSSGKSASA
+890 AASQTSTKSAPTKKES
-902 KREFYQNTQV
+902 YQPSLPSH
-912 QNETVGIDLD
+912 VGIDLD

-927 HSDWKVKLRTA
+927 HSEWKVKLRTA

-963 GDAKSHLSHQASYS
+963 HDVKSHLARQASYS

-991 RVANTINAKKFSE
+991 RIANTINAKKYSE
-1004 AEAMLGNGSSFVSAS
+1004 AETMLGNGSAFVAAS

-1024 AIMRLKKDFS
+1024 AIMRLKKDFNVS
-1034 SPASTVAKPKPQSKP
+1034 ASAAAKPKPQITT
-1049 AASDEWEEF
+1049 ASADEWEEF

>member
-1 VPKHFKN
+1 
-8 IIQEYSMSNN
+8 MSNN

-27 KLILMAAIP
+27 KLILMAGIP
-36 TLALLYF
+36 ALALLYF
-43 AGSGVFERLSTSKEM
+43 AGSGVIERQSTSKEM
-58 TKLESLVDVSV
+58 VKLESLVDVSV

-83 MSASFIG
+83 MSASFLG
-90 SNGVKFAA
+90 SKGVKFAA
-98 ELPAQRVKTDKA
+98 ELPEQRAKTDKTA
-110 VEMLQTT
+110 ETLQTT

-125 YSEGLKALLDAAAS
+125 YSDGLKTLLDTAVS
-139 NLGELAAKRSVI
+139 NLAELAAKRGII
-151 SALGIEGAQSSAY
+151 SALGMDGMQSSAY
-164 YSKTISSLLD
+164 YSKTIASLLD

-179 STLSSHSEIARLASS
+179 STLSSHSEISRLASS

-216 AADQFTPDTQS
+216 AVDQFTPDTLN

-234 AQDVYTDLF
+234 AQDVYTEMFL
-243 FAYALDSQKE
+243 AYAQDSQQA

-268 RIKKLA
+268 RMKKIA
-274 MDKGTEPGLG
+274 MDKGIEPGLG
-284 IDPAYWF
+284 IDPIYWF
-291 KTVTEKIDLIK
+291 KTATEKIDMIK

-311 LLDAAG
+311 LLDATG
-317 KFKSDAQ
+317 EFKNNAQ
-324 RMEIFFIALTI
+324 HMAIFFAVLTV
-335 LSILMTVILTFFIS
+335 LSILMTVVLTLLIS
-349 REILRSINT
+349 RGILSSINR
-358 LQQVASAIASGDL
+358 LQQVARAIESGDL
-371 SSSID
+371 SSDID
-376 LSQKDELGELF
+376 IRQKDELGELF
-387 RSMST
+387 RSMSI
-392 MQKLLLARITKE
+392 MQQQLLARITKDR
-404 HKEHDDALRVKIA
+404 KEHDESLRVKIA
-417 LDGITSNVMVADN
+417 LDGITSSVMVADN
-430 ERNIIYLNPAVVSM
+430 DRNIIYMNPAALMM
-444 MQHAESDIR
+444 MQHAESDIS
-453 KALPKFDASKL
+453 KVLPKFNANKL
-464 LGANMDL
+464 SGANMDV
-471 FHKNPAHQQQLLGAL
+471 FHKNPAHQRQVLDGL
-486 SSTFRSEIHIGAC
+486 SSTFRSEIHIGSR
-499 TFYLIA
+499 TFDLIVNA
-505 NPISDEHGQRIGSVV
+505 INNERGQRIGSVV
-520 EWKDRTAEVAIEQEV
+520 EWKDRTTEVVIEQEV
-535 AKVVSGAVLGDFNQ
+535 ARVVSGAVLGDFNQ
-549 RINEGDKEGFFLQL
+549 RINEEDKEGFILQL
-563 AHGVNELMETS
+563 AQGVNELMETS
-574 STGLDEVVRVLGAL
+574 STGLNEVVRVLGAL
-588 SRGDLTETIT
+588 SRGDLTETID
-598 NDYSGTFGQLKDDS
+598 NNNYSGIFKQLKDDS
-612 NSTVEKLKEL
+612 NYTVGTLKFI
-622 VSQIKDASES
+622 VNQIKEASET

-643 NNDLSHRNEEQ
+643 NNDLSHRTEEQ
-654 AASLEETAASMEELT
+654 AASLEQTAASMEELT

-692 AGKGVMVVGQVVST
+692 AGKGVKVVGQVVST
-706 MEGINESSR
+706 MEGINDSSR

-801 VGAIRGVTAIM
+801 VGAIRGVTVIM

-860 TQTLAVTVAHFKL
+860 TQNLAVTVGRFKV
-873 DGNSRSFTGFA
+873 DGKSPSSAGAVN
-884 SAEPMR
+884 AEPVR
-890 TASQSSGKSASA
+890 TVSQTGA
-902 KREFYQNTQV
+902 KNVLARKESYQNTPV
-912 QNETVGIDLD
+912 PNNVGIDLD

-927 HSDWKVKLRTA
+927 HSEWKVKLRTA

-963 GDAKSHLSHQASYS
+963 HDVKSRLAHEPSYA
-977 DCVSKHAAF
+977 DCVDRHAAF

-991 RVANTINAKKFSE
+991 RIANMINAKKFSE
-1004 AEAMLGNGSSFVSAS
+1004 AETLLGNGSAFVAAS

-1024 AIMRLKKDFS
+1024 AIMRLKKDFN
-1034 SPASTVAKPKPQSKP
+1034 ASASAPVAKSKPQTIT
-1049 AASDEWEEF
+1049 ASADEWEEF

>member
-1 VPKHFKN
+1 
-8 IIQEYSMSNN
+8 MSNN

-27 KLILMAAIP
+27 KLILMVTIP
-36 TLALLYF
+36 ALALLYF
-43 AGSGVFERLSTSKEM
+43 AGSGVSERLSLSKEM
-58 TKLESLVDVSV
+58 VKLESLVDVSV

-90 SNGVKFAA
+90 SKGVKFAA
-98 ELPAQRVKTDKA
+98 ELPVQRAKTDKT
-110 VEMLQTT
+110 VETLQTT
-117 LKSFDPGS
+117 LKSFDAGS
-125 YSEGLKALLDAAAS
+125 YSDQLNALLSAAMN
-139 NLGELAAKRSVI
+139 NLGELGTQRSI
-151 SALGIEGAQSSAY
+151 INALGMDGIQSSAY
-164 YSKTISSLLD
+164 YSKTIGSLLD
-174 VPAQV
+174 FPAQV
-179 STLSSHSEIARLASS
+179 STLSSHSEISRLASS

-204 AGMERALLTTVF
+204 AGMERALLATVF
-216 AADQFTPDTQS
+216 AVDHFTPDTLN
-227 RFLKNFS
+227 RFLKIFS
-234 AQDVYTDLF
+234 AQDVYTDMF

-253 FYKAKVSGP
+253 FYKAKVSGS

-268 RIKKLA
+268 KIKKIA
-274 MDKGTEPGLG
+274 MDKGIEPGLG
-284 IDPAYWF
+284 IDPLYWF

-302 EVENKLSGD
+302 DVENKLSGD
-311 LLDAAG
+311 LLDASS
-317 KFKSDAQ
+317 KFKNNAE
-324 RMEIFFIALTI
+324 RMAIFFIVLTI
-335 LSILMTVILTFFIS
+335 LSVLITVVLTVFIS
-349 REILRSINT
+349 KGILRSLNSLHQT
-358 LQQVASAIASGDL
+358 ASAIANGDL

-387 RSMST
+387 RSMNI
-392 MQKLLLARITKE
+392 MQQQLLARATKD
-404 HKEHDDALRVKIA
+404 HKEHDEALRLKTA
-417 LDGITSNVMVADN
+417 LDSITANVMVTDN
-430 ERNIIYLNPAVVSM
+430 ERNIIYINPAVIAM
-444 MQHAESDIR
+444 MQHAEADLR
-453 KALPKFDASKL
+453 KVLPRFDSSKL
-464 LGANMDL
+464 LGANVDT
-471 FHKNPAHQQQLLGAL
+471 FHKNPEYQKQLLANL
-486 SSTFRSEIHIGAC
+486 TSTFRSELVIGMR
-499 TFYLIA
+499 TFYVIA
-505 NPISDEHGQRIGSVV
+505 NAINNGQGQRIGSVV
-520 EWKDRTAEVAIEQEV
+520 EWRDRTAEVSIEQEV
-535 AKVVSGAVLGDFNQ
+535 ARVVSGAVLGDFNQ
-549 RINEGDKEGFFLQL
+549 RISESDKEGFFLQL
-563 AHGVNELMETS
+563 AESVNELMETS
-574 STGLDEVVRVLGAL
+574 STSLNEVVRVLDAL

-612 NSTVEKLKEL
+612 NSTVEKLKEI
-622 VSQIKDASES
+622 VGQIKEASEM

-643 NNDLSHRNEEQ
+643 NNDLSHRTEEQ

-677 NAKHANQLAVGATDI
+677 NAKHANRLAVGATDI
-692 AGKGVMVVGQVVST
+692 AGKGVKVVGQVVST

-801 VGAIRGVTAIM
+801 VGAIRGVTVIM

-860 TQTLAVTVAHFKL
+860 TQSLAVTVAHFKL
-873 DGNSRSFTGFA
+873 DGSSSSFTGFVN
-884 SAEPMR
+884 AEPANTR
-890 TASQSSGKSASA
+890 SQTGRKTAPAKKQS
-902 KREFYQNTQV
+902 YQNTPLP
-912 QNETVGIDLD
+912 NNVGIDLD

-927 HSDWKVKLRTA
+927 HSEWKVKLRTA

-963 GDAKSHLSHQASYS
+963 QDVKSHLAHEPSYA
-977 DCVSKHAAF
+977 DCVTKHAAF

-991 RVANTINAKKFSE
+991 RIANMINAKKFNE
-1004 AEAMLGNGSSFVSAS
+1004 AETLLGNGSAFIAAS

-1024 AIMRLKKDFS
+1024 AIMRLKKDFNAL
-1034 SPASTVAKPKPQSKP
+1034 ASAPVAKSKPQTMT
-1049 AASDEWEEF
+1049 ASADEWEEF